1 MVSVLQKTL
10 KKLIK
15 LVLILISVEDGFC
28 EDVQALYEQN
38 GVNVLILIS
47 VEDGFCVIIAP
58 KQTIKNKVLILI
70 SVEDGFCAIKNI

>member
-1 MVSVLQKTL
+1 MVSVCGYHCGENKEG
-10 KKLIK
+10 K
-15 LVLILISVEDGFC
+15 
-28 EDVQALYEQN
+28 
-38 GVNVLILIS
+38 VLILIS